1 MRALF
6 VYVVFGTN
14 LTSTVGVKFTRT
26 QLAMVQL
33 APYQYSV
40 IIGLLLSDGW
50 LRFASKTN
58 KNALL
63 GFKQSLSHSQYVL
76 FVFNILAH
84 YCSSSPRLTSGIRA
98 GNRFY
103 GLEFFTRSM
112 PCLTE
117 LHSLFY
123 LNGIKI
129 IPHNIYELLTPVA
142 LAYIIMGDGSVQRH
156 GLIICTDS
164 YTIPNIVRLI
174 NVLMIRY
181 RLDCTL
187 RFHTPTQPRIVI
199 KQCSMNRLQTI
210 VEPYMHPSMMYK
222 ISKSNL
228 EWRVFPYKYFES

>member
-1 MRALF
+1 
-6 VYVVFGTN
+6 
-14 LTSTVGVKFTRT
+14 
-26 QLAMVQL
+26 
-33 APYQYSV
+33 
-40 IIGLLLSDGW
+40 
-50 LRFASKTN
+50 
-58 KNALL
+58 
-63 GFKQSLSHSQYVL
+63 
-76 FVFNILAH
+76 LAH

-228 EWRVFPYKYFES
+228 E

>member
-1 MRALF
+1 MR
-6 VYVVFGTN
+6 
-14 LTSTVGVKFTRT
+14 R
-26 QLAMVQL
+26 
-33 APYQYSV
+33 
-40 IIGLLLSDGW
+40 
-50 LRFASKTN
+50 
-58 KNALL
+58 L

-76 FVFNILAH
+76 FVFNILAY

-103 GLEFFTRSM
+103 GLQFFTRSI
-112 PCLTE
+112 PCITE

-142 LAYIIMGDGSVQRH
+142 LAFMIMGDGSVQRH

-187 RFHTPTQPRIVI
+187 RFHTPTQPRIYI
-199 KQCSMNRLQTI
+199 KQCSMNSVQTI
-210 VEPYMHPSMMYK
+210 VGPYMHPSMMYK

-228 EWRVFPYKYFES
+228 

>member
-1 MRALF
+1 MFIAGTLCI
-6 VYVVFGTN
+6 VVFGTN

-112 PCLTE
+112 PCRTE

-142 LAYIIMGDGSVQRH
+142 LRLYYNGTRWV
-156 GLIICTDS
+156 CTTTWVNNLYWFLH
-164 YTIPNIVRLI
+164 YTKYCPFDKCI
-174 NVLMIRY
+174 N
-181 RLDCTL
+181 D
-187 RFHTPTQPRIVI
+187 
-199 KQCSMNRLQTI
+199 
-210 VEPYMHPSMMYK
+210 
-222 ISKSNL
+222 
-228 EWRVFPYKYFES
+228 